1 MRVAFRQSA
10 ACPVPGC
17 ALGSD
22 LTVKE
27 RLMLSLWLAA
37 MLFAGGAS
45 DGAAAA
51 KPVADGQ
58 GANLQVLFD
67 CHKIPDIP
75 QRVACYDAVATRLEA
90 ASTKGDVVLVDRS
103 KNDVVLVDRQQ
114 IRTMKRQAF
123 GLSLPSLSQFID
135 KGHAEDIDTRIELVM
150 TEAKL
155 GRDGHML
162 FTFDDGSVWRQAD
175 DSDSGYGRKT
185 GQKAV
190 ISRGA
195 IGSFFLTIGKTPGVR
210 VQRQH

>member
-27 RLMLSLWLAA
+27 RVMLSLWLAA

-75 QRVACYDAVATRLEA
+75 QRVA